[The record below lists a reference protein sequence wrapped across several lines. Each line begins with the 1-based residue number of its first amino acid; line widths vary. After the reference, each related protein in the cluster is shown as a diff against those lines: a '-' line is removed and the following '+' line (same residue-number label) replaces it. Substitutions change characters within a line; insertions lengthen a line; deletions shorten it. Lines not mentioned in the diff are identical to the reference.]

1 MRGTRRREPD
11 RGGQLGVAGV
21 AEQPVGRDHD
31 RGVLR
36 RHAEMLEQCLGA
48 RVGLQVQP
56 AVWEPVARRE
66 VAEPPGVRRVPRSDD
81 PQADSEPDQD
91 GAADEVGA
99 QDEIPEPGIAGHQLP
114 EALDRHREHFAR
126 VDRHSGEVGSLARQ
140 QAELAEE
147 AVAAVHGDGALL
159 RRPARFDEGHI
170 PGENHEKIAVPL
182 AFPEQDLL
190 RLGRTPLAQGSQR
203 GDLGITQ
210 PGIGPLRVGGLH
222 AASLPR
228 RQPGR
233 TSSGRL
239 VPGAA
244 AGGELRST

>member
-1 MRGTRRREPD
+1 
-11 RGGQLGVAGV
+11 
-21 AEQPVGRDHD
+21 
-31 RGVLR
+31 
-36 RHAEMLEQCLGA
+36 
-48 RVGLQVQP
+48 
-56 AVWEPVARRE
+56 
-66 VAEPPGVRRVPRSDD
+66 
-81 PQADSEPDQD
+81 
-91 GAADEVGA
+91 
-99 QDEIPEPGIAGHQLP
+99 
-114 EALDRHREHFAR
+114 
-126 VDRHSGEVGSLARQ
+126 
-140 QAELAEE
+140 
-147 AVAAVHGDGALL
+147 VAAVHGDGALL
-159 RRPARFDEGHI
+159 RRAARFDDGHI

-210 PGIGPLRVGGLH
+210 PGISPLHIGGLH